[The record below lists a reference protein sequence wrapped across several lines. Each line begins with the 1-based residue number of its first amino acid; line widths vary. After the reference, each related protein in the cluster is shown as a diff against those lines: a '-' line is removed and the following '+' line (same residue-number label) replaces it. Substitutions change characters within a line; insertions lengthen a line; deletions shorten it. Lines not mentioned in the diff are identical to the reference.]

1 MASTTLAFDIIA
13 RDRASEKFDKVGSSV
28 GGMSSKLKT
37 FAAVGGA
44 ALAAAGVAA
53 GKFAI
58 DAIGAASDLN
68 ETMSKSSVIF
78 GKNAGEVQKWA
89 GNAARTMGLSKQ
101 AALEAA
107 SGFGDMFTQI
117 GFSGDQA
124 TNMSKKVVQ
133 MSADLGSFNNLETAD
148 VAERMSAAFRGEF
161 DSLQALV
168 PNINA
173 ARVETEALAMTGKK
187 SAKELTAQE
196 KAAATL
202 AIVQKDG
209 ARAAGDFARTS
220 DGLANQQKIL
230 SAQFENTKA
239 KIGTALLPVATK
251 FVQFLNNGFGPA
263 AQKAGAFFKEHILPP
278 MKDFG
283 EKIAPKVRDLMDKVK
298 GAFKDAQ
305 PWFELAGKVFK
316 NVVGPALTWVASVV
330 LTHLARRMEMLGK
343 AVGVAGKAGIWL
355 WNNAF
360 APTIRFLLRGFAM
373 VTEGWA
379 IVLRGLSKVPGF
391 GWARKAADSM
401 ENAAR
406 KARGLAESVNAIP
419 SNKHVNIT
427 VGVSGQQALN
437 TLLRLNRG
445 GAGSSAPAGP
455 VIGHAAGTSYWR
467 GGPTRVH
474 EQGPEIIDLPGGTR
488 IIPAGLSR
496 QMAGGADE
504 AALYRALRRALSEL
518 PILRLPDSGQG
529 AYLRGGF

>member
-44 ALAAAGVAA
+44 ALAAAGMAA
-53 GKFAI
+53 GKFAV

-107 SGFGDMFTQI
+107 SGFGDMFSQI
-117 GFSGDQA
+117 GFSGDEA
-124 TNMSKKVVQ
+124 TKMSKKVVQ
-133 MSADLGSFNNLETAD
+133 MSADLGSFNNLETSD

-161 DSLQALV
+161 DSLQSLV

-278 MKDFG
+278 MRDFG

-305 PWFELAGKVFK
+305 PGFELLGKVFK
-316 NVVGPALTWVASVV
+316 NVIGPALGWVAGVV
-330 LTHLARRMEMLGK
+330 LKRLAFQFEVLGK
-343 AVGVAGKAGIWL
+343 AVGIAGKVGIWL

-360 APTIRFLLRGFAM
+360 GPTIRFLLRGFAM

-379 IVLRGLSKVPGF
+379 FVLRGLSHVPGF
-391 GWARKAADSM
+391 GWAKKAADDM

-406 KARGLAESVNAIP
+406 KAKALADNLKDIKDKDV
-419 SNKHVNIT
+419 HVNVTYTRTLAGAT
-427 VGVSGQQALN
+427 VAP
-437 TLLRLNRG
+437 G
-445 GAGSSAPAGP
+445 GGGRSKAYAT
-455 VIGHAAGTSYWR
+455 GTTYVPR
-467 GGPTRVH
+467 TDMYRVG
-474 EQGPEIIDLPGGTR
+474 EQGPEYVELPQGAR
-488 IIPAGLSR
+488 VHNASQSR
-496 QMAGGADE
+496 QMAGGTDE
-504 AALYRALRRALSEL
+504 GAIYRALRRALSEL

-529 AYLRGGF
+529 AYLRGGI